1 MARERNRIALH
12 EKFCELLGSRNV
24 YFQPPSNIHMNYPC
38 IVYYANPV
46 YKFHADNTRYLVWY
60 QYKVQIIAHDPD
72 FQLFDTFPDNFS
84 FCSESGARFA
94 KDNLNHAN
102 YTLYD

>member
-1 MARERNRIALH
+1 MARERNRLVLH
-12 EKFCELLGSRNV
+12 EKLCELLGSRNV
-24 YFQPPSNIHMNYPC
+24 YFQPPSNIQMSYPC
-38 IVYYANPV
+38 IVYSANPV
-46 YKFHADNTRYLVWY
+46 YKFHADNQRYLVWY
-60 QYKVQIIAHDPD
+60 QYKIQIIAHDPD

-94 KDNLNHAN
+94 ADNLNHAN

>member
-1 MARERNRIALH
+1 MVRERNRIALH
-12 EKFCELLGSRNV
+12 EKFCEVLGSRNV
-24 YFQPPSNIHMNYPC
+24 YFQPPENIKIKYPC

-60 QYKVQIIAHDPD
+60 EYKVQIIAHDPD

-84 FCSESGARFA
+84 LCSESGARFA

>member
-1 MARERNRIALH
+1 MARERNRVVLH
-12 EKFCELLGSRNV
+12 EKLCELLGSRNV

-38 IVYYANPV
+38 IVYYANPI
-46 YKFHADNTRYLVWY
+46 YAFHADNTRYLVWY
-60 QYKVQIIAHDPD
+60 EYKVQIIAHDPD

>member
-12 EKFCELLGSRNV
+12 EKICELLGSRNV

-46 YKFHADNTRYLVWY
+46 YSFHADNTRYLVWY
-60 QYKVQIIAHDPD
+60 EYKVQIIAHDPD

-84 FCSESGARFA
+84 FCSESGSRFA